1 MIYNVILSNH
11 SVIRAEERFSWN
23 RDKLIEN
30 LDLAMKLGICS
41 KSLLNI
47 DPDIK
52 KRINFYLDK
61 APLNKRDKTTIYIHN
76 DVVFIIENNYLIT
89 IIHIIPDKNVNNYS
103 NVNPFLNQKRYVNNN
118 YSKRSKNKKV

>member
-1 MIYNVILSNH
+1 
-11 SVIRAEERFSWN
+11 
-23 RDKLIEN
+23 
-30 LDLAMKLGICS
+30 MKLGICS